1 MKIMRIASV
10 SMDAVMKHKIRTFLI
25 VLAIVVGIATL
36 TVIVALTQGANKK
49 ILQQINNFGPDA
61 IMIHSG
67 GGKMRGPSTAS
78 EANLTK
84 KDIVDIQDIEGVKLV
99 SPFQV
104 SLDMPVKYGN
114 KFTTS
119 WVFGVESSWQEAWK
133 RGATKGDFI
142 SDSDNE
148 QLSKVCVIGQT
159 AAKDLF
165 GDVNPIGENI
175 LVENV
180 SFKVVGILEKRGQ
193 SPVGTDFDN
202 LILIPFTTASRRLMN
217 QPLYITMARAVVFN
231 PSQLKTITVKIRDI
245 LRANHH
251 LAETEEDDF
260 KITSP
265 EEITR
270 MIKSTSQTLNTF
282 LWLVG
287 IISPFVGGIVLMNI
301 MLMAVS
307 ERKREIGLRRA
318 VGAKKKHIIFQFLAE
333 SFVLTFAGGAF
344 GVTAGVIIAIL
355 FSLSGKPISI
365 TWQPFAVAFLFSAII
380 GLFFG
385 IYPARK
391 AAALDPAGALSQK

>member
-10 SMDAVMKHKIRTFLI
+10 SMDAVLKHKVRTFLI

-78 EANLTK
+78 EANLAK

-119 WVFGVESSWQEAWK
+119 WVFGVESSWQDAWR
-133 RGATKGDFI
+133 RGASKGDFI

-159 AAKDLF
+159 AAKDLI

-217 QPLYITMARAVVFN
+217 QPLYIAMARAVVFN
-231 PSQLKTITVKIRDI
+231 PSQIKTITAKIRNI

-270 MIKSTSQTLNTF
+270 MIKSTSQTLNIF

-307 ERKREIGLRRA
+307 ERKQEIGLRRA

-333 SFVLTFAGGAF
+333 SLVLTFAGGAF

-365 TWQPFAVAFLFSAII
+365 TWQPFAVAFLFSAVI